1 MWHHSNKGNKSIK
14 FTDDSL
20 KCCVCF
26 IEFES
31 FINNIAIAD
40 DSSNIREYYYIVI
53 NSLSQIIKRYN
64 GKIVKSLGDRLLCYF
79 LNFSDLNNEK
89 AFEDVIE
96 CGLEILEKREDM
108 NKELLMKN
116 NLPSVES
123 YKISLDYGIVDLA
136 LAGDN
141 YQLDIFGSAVN
152 ICSKITSSLAPKN
165 EIIIGNN
172 FYRILKS
179 FSNILNKYNFI
190 NNGEFKVTENIG
202 YPTYNIQRSNTLLQ
216 NDDTNNTHSLM
227 EKQLNS
233 YAEEDFM
240 ENKNKKRKGFFFH
253 KKNNINRIIIV
264 DDEQD
269 ILFTYESFLKGF
281 DYRISSFTDPSSALN
296 YIKNLPNFN
305 DLLVILDIRMKNLNG
320 FQLHQQIKA
329 IDPTIKIIFVT
340 ALDILDELISIVP
353 GISKDQIMKKPVD
366 RKIFT
371 EYCKKNLKI
380 VKIIFHYQ
388 LLRYK
393 VNP

>member
-26 IEFES
+26 IEFQS
-31 FINNIAIAD
+31 SINNTTITD
-40 DSSNIREYYYIVI
+40 DSSITREYYSTVI

-96 CGLEILEKREDM
+96 CGLKILEKREDM
-108 NKELLMKN
+108 NKELLKKN
-116 NLPSVES
+116 NLPSVEN
-123 YKISLDYGIVDLA
+123 YKISLDYGVVDLA

-152 ICSKITSSLAPKN
+152 LCSKINSSSAHN

-179 FSNILNKYNFI
+179 FPNILNNYNFI

-202 YPTYNIQRSNTLLQ
+202 YPTYNIKRRDHTLLE
-216 NDDTNNTHSLM
+216 NDDTNGTQSIMM
-227 EKQLNS
+227 EKKLNS
-233 YAEEDFM
+233 SAEEDLK
-240 ENKNKKRKGFFFH
+240 ENKNKKREGFFFH
-253 KKNNINRIIIV
+253 KKNKNKRIIILD
-264 DDEQD
+264 DDED
-269 ILFTYESFLKGF
+269 VLFTYRSFLK
-281 DYRISSFTDPSSALN
+281 DYDYHITCFTDPTLTLN
-296 YIKNLPNFN
+296 YIKDLSEFN
-305 DLLVILDIRMKNLNG
+305 DLLLILDIRMKNLNG

-329 IDPTIKIIFVT
+329 IDPTIKILFVT
-340 ALDILDELISIVP
+340 GLDILDEMLSIVP
-353 GISKDQIMKKPVD
+353 GISKNHIMRKPVD
-366 RKIFT
+366 RKLFT
-371 EYCKKNLKI
+371 NTVKNMLS
-380 VKIIFHYQ
+380 
-388 LLRYK
+388 
-393 VNP
+393 

>member
-26 IEFES
+26 IEFQS
-31 FINNIAIAD
+31 SINNTTITD
-40 DSSNIREYYYIVI
+40 DSSNIREYYSTVI

-96 CGLEILEKREDM
+96 CGLEIVENREDM
-108 NKELLMKN
+108 NKELLKKN
-116 NLPSVES
+116 NLPSVEN
-123 YKISLDYGIVDLA
+123 YKISLDYGVVDLA

-152 ICSKITSSLAPKN
+152 LCSKINSSPSLSAHN
-165 EIIIGNN
+165 EILIGNN

-179 FSNILNKYNFI
+179 FPNILNNYNFI

-202 YPTYNIQRSNTLLQ
+202 YPTYNIKRRDHTLLE
-216 NDDTNNTHSLM
+216 NDDTNGTHSIMM
-227 EKQLNS
+227 EKNLNS
-233 YAEEDFM
+233 YAEEDFI
-240 ENKNKKRKGFFFH
+240 ENKNKKREGFFFH
-253 KKNNINRIIIV
+253 KKNKNKRIIILD
-264 DDEQD
+264 DDED
-269 ILFTYESFLKGF
+269 VLFTYRSFLK
-281 DYRISSFTDPSSALN
+281 DYDYHIACFTDPTLTLN
-296 YIKNLPNFN
+296 YIKDLSEFN
-305 DLLVILDIRMKNLNG
+305 DLLLILDIRMKKLNG

-329 IDPTIKIIFVT
+329 IDPTIKILFVT
-340 ALDILDELISIVP
+340 GLDILDEMLSIIP
-353 GISKDQIMKKPVD
+353 GISKNHIMRKPVD

-371 EYCKKNLKI
+371 NTVKNMLS
-380 VKIIFHYQ
+380 
-388 LLRYK
+388 
-393 VNP
+393 

>member
-26 IEFES
+26 IEFQS
-31 FINNIAIAD
+31 SINNTTITD
-40 DSSNIREYYYIVI
+40 DSSITREYYSTVI

-96 CGLEILEKREDM
+96 CGLKILEKREDM
-108 NKELLMKN
+108 NKELLKKN
-116 NLPSVES
+116 NLPSVEN
-123 YKISLDYGIVDLA
+123 YKISLDYGVVDLA

-152 ICSKITSSLAPKN
+152 LCSKINSSSAHN

-179 FSNILNKYNFI
+179 FPNILNNYNFI

-202 YPTYNIQRSNTLLQ
+202 YPTYNIKRRDHTLLE
-216 NDDTNNTHSLM
+216 NDDTNGTQSIMM
-227 EKQLNS
+227 EKKLNS
-233 YAEEDFM
+233 SAEEDFK
-240 ENKNKKRKGFFFH
+240 ENKNKKREGFFFH
-253 KKNNINRIIIV
+253 KKNKNKRIIILD
-264 DDEQD
+264 DDED
-269 ILFTYESFLKGF
+269 VLFTYRSFLK
-281 DYRISSFTDPSSALN
+281 DYDYHITCFTDPTLTLN
-296 YIKNLPNFN
+296 YIKDLSEFN
-305 DLLVILDIRMKNLNG
+305 DLLLILDIRMKNLNG

-329 IDPTIKIIFVT
+329 IDPTIKILFVT
-340 ALDILDELISIVP
+340 GLDILDEMLSIVP
-353 GISKDQIMKKPVD
+353 GISKNHIMRKPVD
-366 RKIFT
+366 RKLFT
-371 EYCKKNLKI
+371 NTVKNMLS
-380 VKIIFHYQ
+380 
-388 LLRYK
+388 
-393 VNP
+393 

>member
-26 IEFES
+26 IEFQS
-31 FINNIAIAD
+31 SINNPAIAD
-40 DSSNIREYYYIVI
+40 DSSNIREYYSTVI

-89 AFEDVIE
+89 SFEDVIE

-116 NLPSVES
+116 NLPSVEN
-123 YKISLDYGIVDLA
+123 YKISLDYGVVDLA

-152 ICSKITSSLAPKN
+152 LCSKINSSSAHN

-179 FSNILNKYNFI
+179 FPNILNNYNFI

-202 YPTYNIQRSNTLLQ
+202 YPTYNIKRRDLTLLE
-216 NDDTNNTHSLM
+216 NDDTNGTHSIMM
-227 EKQLNS
+227 EKKSNS
-233 YAEEDFM
+233 YAEEDFI
-240 ENKNKKRKGFFFH
+240 ENKNKKREGFFFH
-253 KKNNINRIIIV
+253 KKNKNKRIIILD
-264 DDEQD
+264 DDED
-269 ILFTYESFLKGF
+269 VLFTYRSFLK
-281 DYRISSFTDPSSALN
+281 DYDYHIACFTDPTLTLN
-296 YIKNLPNFN
+296 YIKDLSNFN
-305 DLLVILDIRMKNLNG
+305 DLLLILDIRMKNLNG

-329 IDPTIKIIFVT
+329 IDPTIKILFVT
-340 ALDILDELISIVP
+340 GLDILDEILSIVP
-353 GISKDQIMKKPVD
+353 GISKNHIMRKPVD
-366 RKIFT
+366 RKVFT
-371 EYCKKNLKI
+371 NTVKNML
-380 VKIIFHYQ
+380 
-388 LLRYK
+388 
-393 VNP
+393 N

>member
-26 IEFES
+26 IEFQS
-31 FINNIAIAD
+31 SINNTTITD
-40 DSSNIREYYYIVI
+40 DSSNIREYYSTVI

-96 CGLEILEKREDM
+96 CGLKILEKREDM

-123 YKISLDYGIVDLA
+123 YKISLDYGVVDLA

-152 ICSKITSSLAPKN
+152 LCSKINSSSAHN

-179 FSNILNKYNFI
+179 FPNILNNYNFI
-190 NNGEFKVTENIG
+190 NKGEFKVTENIG
-202 YPTYNIQRSNTLLQ
+202 YPTYNIKRRDHTLLE
-216 NDDTNNTHSLM
+216 NDDTNGTHSIMM
-227 EKQLNS
+227 EKKLNS
-233 YAEEDFM
+233 YAEEDFI
-240 ENKNKKRKGFFFH
+240 ENKNKKREGFFFH
-253 KKNNINRIIIV
+253 KKNKNKRIIILD
-264 DDEQD
+264 DDED
-269 ILFTYESFLKGF
+269 VLFTYRSFLK
-281 DYRISSFTDPSSALN
+281 DYDYHITCFTDPTLTLN
-296 YIKNLPNFN
+296 YIKDLSEFN
-305 DLLVILDIRMKNLNG
+305 DLLLILDIRMKNLNG

-329 IDPTIKIIFVT
+329 IDPTIKILFVT
-340 ALDILDELISIVP
+340 GLDILDEMLSIVP
-353 GISKDQIMKKPVD
+353 GISKNHIMRKPVD

-371 EYCKKNLKI
+371 NTVKNMLS
-380 VKIIFHYQ
+380 
-388 LLRYK
+388 
-393 VNP
+393 

>member
-26 IEFES
+26 IEFQS
-31 FINNIAIAD
+31 SINNTTITD
-40 DSSNIREYYYIVI
+40 DSSNIREYYSTVI

-96 CGLEILEKREDM
+96 CGLKILEKREDM
-108 NKELLMKN
+108 NKELLKKN
-116 NLPSVES
+116 NLPSVEN
-123 YKISLDYGIVDLA
+123 YKISLDYGVVDLA

-152 ICSKITSSLAPKN
+152 LCSKINSSSAHN

-179 FSNILNKYNFI
+179 FPNILNNYNFI

-202 YPTYNIQRSNTLLQ
+202 YPTYNIKRRDHTLLE
-216 NDDTNNTHSLM
+216 NDDTNGTQSIMM
-227 EKQLNS
+227 EKKLNS
-233 YAEEDFM
+233 SAEEDLK
-240 ENKNKKRKGFFFH
+240 ENKNKKREGFFFH
-253 KKNNINRIIIV
+253 KKNKNKRIIILD
-264 DDEQD
+264 DDED
-269 ILFTYESFLKGF
+269 VLFTYRSFLK
-281 DYRISSFTDPSSALN
+281 DYDYHITCFTDPTLTLN
-296 YIKNLPNFN
+296 YIKDLSEFN
-305 DLLVILDIRMKNLNG
+305 DLLLILDIRMKNLNG

-329 IDPTIKIIFVT
+329 IDPTIKILFVT
-340 ALDILDELISIVP
+340 GLDILDEMLSIVP
-353 GISKDQIMKKPVD
+353 GISKNHIMRKPVD
-366 RKIFT
+366 RKLFT
-371 EYCKKNLKI
+371 NTVKNMLS
-380 VKIIFHYQ
+380 
-388 LLRYK
+388 
-393 VNP
+393 

>member
-14 FTDDSL
+14 FIDDSL

-26 IEFES
+26 IEFQS
-31 FINNIAIAD
+31 SINNPAIAD
-40 DSSNIREYYYIVI
+40 DSSNIREYYSTVI

-89 AFEDVIE
+89 SFEDVIE

-116 NLPSVES
+116 NLPSVEN
-123 YKISLDYGIVDLA
+123 YKISLDYGVVDLA

-152 ICSKITSSLAPKN
+152 LCSKINSSSAHN

-179 FSNILNKYNFI
+179 FPNILNNYNFI

-202 YPTYNIQRSNTLLQ
+202 YPTYNIKRRDLTLLE
-216 NDDTNNTHSLM
+216 NDDTNGTHSIMM
-227 EKQLNS
+227 EKKSNS
-233 YAEEDFM
+233 YAEEDFI
-240 ENKNKKRKGFFFH
+240 ENKNKKREGFFFH
-253 KKNNINRIIIV
+253 KKNKNKRIIILD
-264 DDEQD
+264 DDED
-269 ILFTYESFLKGF
+269 VLFTYRSFLK
-281 DYRISSFTDPSSALN
+281 DYDYHIACFTDPTLTLN
-296 YIKNLPNFN
+296 YIKDLSNFN
-305 DLLVILDIRMKNLNG
+305 DLLLILDIRMKNLNG

-329 IDPTIKIIFVT
+329 IDPTIKILFVT
-340 ALDILDELISIVP
+340 GLDILDEILSIVP
-353 GISKDQIMKKPVD
+353 GISKNHIMRKPVD
-366 RKIFT
+366 RKVFT
-371 EYCKKNLKI
+371 NTVKNML
-380 VKIIFHYQ
+380 
-388 LLRYK
+388 
-393 VNP
+393 N

>member
-26 IEFES
+26 IEFQS
-31 FINNIAIAD
+31 SINNTTITD
-40 DSSNIREYYYIVI
+40 DSSITREYYSTVI

-96 CGLEILEKREDM
+96 CGLKILEKREDM
-108 NKELLMKN
+108 NKELLKKN
-116 NLPSVES
+116 NLPSVEN
-123 YKISLDYGIVDLA
+123 YKISLDYGVVDLA

-152 ICSKITSSLAPKN
+152 LCSKINSSSADN

-179 FSNILNKYNFI
+179 FPNILNNYNFI

-202 YPTYNIQRSNTLLQ
+202 YPTYNIKRRDHTLLE
-216 NDDTNNTHSLM
+216 NDDTNGIQSIMM
-227 EKQLNS
+227 EKKLNS
-233 YAEEDFM
+233 SAEEDFK
-240 ENKNKKRKGFFFH
+240 ENKNKKREGFFFH
-253 KKNNINRIIIV
+253 KKNKNKRIIILD
-264 DDEQD
+264 DDED
-269 ILFTYESFLKGF
+269 VLFTYRSFLK
-281 DYRISSFTDPSSALN
+281 DYDYHITCFTDPTLTLN
-296 YIKNLPNFN
+296 YIKDLSEFN
-305 DLLVILDIRMKNLNG
+305 DLLLILDIRMKNLNG

-329 IDPTIKIIFVT
+329 IDPTIKILFVT
-340 ALDILDELISIVP
+340 GLDILDEMLSIVP
-353 GISKDQIMKKPVD
+353 GISKNHIMRKPVD
-366 RKIFT
+366 RKLFT
-371 EYCKKNLKI
+371 NTVKNMLS
-380 VKIIFHYQ
+380 
-388 LLRYK
+388 
-393 VNP
+393 

>member
-26 IEFES
+26 IEFQS
-31 FINNIAIAD
+31 SINNTTITD
-40 DSSNIREYYYIVI
+40 DSSNIREYYSTVI

-96 CGLEILEKREDM
+96 CGLEILENREDM
-108 NKELLMKN
+108 NKELLKKN
-116 NLPSVES
+116 NLPSVEN
-123 YKISLDYGIVDLA
+123 YKISLDYGVVDLA

-152 ICSKITSSLAPKN
+152 LCSKINSSPSLSAHN
-165 EIIIGNN
+165 EILIGNN

-179 FSNILNKYNFI
+179 FPNILNNYNFI

-202 YPTYNIQRSNTLLQ
+202 YPTYNIKRRDHTLLE
-216 NDDTNNTHSLM
+216 NDDTNGTHSIMM
-227 EKQLNS
+227 EKKLNS
-233 YAEEDFM
+233 YAEEDFI
-240 ENKNKKRKGFFFH
+240 ENKNKKREGFFFH
-253 KKNNINRIIIV
+253 KKNKNKRIIILD
-264 DDEQD
+264 DDED
-269 ILFTYESFLKGF
+269 VLFTYRSFLK
-281 DYRISSFTDPSSALN
+281 DYDYHIACFTDPTLTLN
-296 YIKNLPNFN
+296 YIKDLSEFN
-305 DLLVILDIRMKNLNG
+305 DLLLILDIRMKNLNG

-329 IDPTIKIIFVT
+329 INPTIKILFVT
-340 ALDILDELISIVP
+340 GLDILDEMLSIIP
-353 GISKDQIMKKPVD
+353 GISKNHIMRKPVD

-371 EYCKKNLKI
+371 NTVKNMLS
-380 VKIIFHYQ
+380 
-388 LLRYK
+388 
-393 VNP
+393 

>member
-31 FINNIAIAD
+31 SINNIAIAD
-40 DSSNIREYYYIVI
+40 DSSNIREYYSTVI

-116 NLPSVES
+116 NLPSVER
-123 YKISLDYGIVDLA
+123 YKISLDYGVVDLA
-136 LAGDN
+136 LTGDN

-179 FSNILNKYNFI
+179 FSNILKTIIILSIMVN
-190 NNGEFKVTENIG
+190 FKVTENIG

-227 EKQLNS
+227 EKQSNS

-320 FQLHQQIKA
+320 FQLHQQIKSM
-329 IDPTIKIIFVT
+329 DPTIKVLFVT
-340 ALDILDELISIVP
+340 ALDILDEFSTIIP
-353 GISKDQIMKKPVD
+353 GISKEHIMKKPVD

-371 EYCKKNLKI
+371 STIKKILK
-380 VKIIFHYQ
+380 
-388 LLRYK
+388 
-393 VNP
+393 

>member
-26 IEFES
+26 IEFQS
-31 FINNIAIAD
+31 SINNTTITD
-40 DSSNIREYYYIVI
+40 DSSITREYYSTVI

-96 CGLEILEKREDM
+96 CGLKILEKREDM

-123 YKISLDYGIVDLA
+123 YKISLDYGVVDLA

-152 ICSKITSSLAPKN
+152 LCSKINSSSAHN

-179 FSNILNKYNFI
+179 FPNILNNYNFI

-202 YPTYNIQRSNTLLQ
+202 YPTYNIKRRDHTLLE
-216 NDDTNNTHSLM
+216 NDDTNGTHSIMM
-227 EKQLNS
+227 EKKLNS
-233 YAEEDFM
+233 YAEEDFK
-240 ENKNKKRKGFFFH
+240 ENKNKKREGFFFH
-253 KKNNINRIIIV
+253 KKNKNKRIIILD
-264 DDEQD
+264 DDED
-269 ILFTYESFLKGF
+269 VLFTYRSFLK
-281 DYRISSFTDPSSALN
+281 DYDYHIACFTDPTLTLN
-296 YIKNLPNFN
+296 YIKDLSEFN
-305 DLLVILDIRMKNLNG
+305 DLLIILDIRMKNLNG

-329 IDPTIKIIFVT
+329 IDPTIKILFVT
-340 ALDILDELISIVP
+340 GLDILDEMLSIVP
-353 GISKDQIMKKPVD
+353 GISKNHIMRKPVD

-371 EYCKKNLKI
+371 NTVKNMLS
-380 VKIIFHYQ
+380 
-388 LLRYK
+388 
-393 VNP
+393 

>member
-26 IEFES
+26 IEFQGS
-31 FINNIAIAD
+31 INNTTITD
-40 DSSNIREYYYIVI
+40 DSSNIREYYSTVI

-96 CGLEILEKREDM
+96 CGLKILEKREDM

-123 YKISLDYGIVDLA
+123 YKISLDYGVVDLA

-152 ICSKITSSLAPKN
+152 LCSKINSSSAHN

-179 FSNILNKYNFI
+179 FPNILNNYNFI
-190 NNGEFKVTENIG
+190 NKGEFKVTENIG
-202 YPTYNIQRSNTLLQ
+202 YPTYNIKRRDHTLLE
-216 NDDTNNTHSLM
+216 NDDTNGTHSIMM
-227 EKQLNS
+227 EKKLNS
-233 YAEEDFM
+233 YAEEDFK
-240 ENKNKKRKGFFFH
+240 ENKNKKREGFFFH
-253 KKNNINRIIIV
+253 KKNKNKRIIILD
-264 DDEQD
+264 DDED
-269 ILFTYESFLKGF
+269 VLFTYRSFLK
-281 DYRISSFTDPSSALN
+281 DYDYHIACFTDPTLTLN
-296 YIKNLPNFN
+296 YIKDLSEFN
-305 DLLVILDIRMKNLNG
+305 DLLLILDIRMKNLNG

-329 IDPTIKIIFVT
+329 IDPTIKILFVT
-340 ALDILDELISIVP
+340 GLDILDEMLSIVP
-353 GISKDQIMKKPVD
+353 GISKNHIMRKPVD

-371 EYCKKNLKI
+371 NTVKNMLS
-380 VKIIFHYQ
+380 
-388 LLRYK
+388 
-393 VNP
+393 

>member
-31 FINNIAIAD
+31 AIHNTAIVED
-40 DSSNIREYYYIVI
+40 HLQLREYYSTVI

-108 NKELLMKN
+108 NNELLKKKN
-116 NLPSVES
+116 NLPPVER
-123 YKISLDYGIVDLA
+123 YKISLDYGVVDLA

-152 ICSKITSSLAPKN
+152 LCSKINSSFSSVAAKN

-172 FYRILKS
+172 FYRIIKS
-179 FSNILNKYNFI
+179 FPNILNKYNFI

-202 YPTYNIQRSNTLLQ
+202 YPTYIIKRRSNTLLQ
-216 NDDTNNTHSLM
+216 NDDDISSTHSIRM
-227 EKQLNS
+227 QKQSNS
-233 YAEEDFM
+233 YTEEDFI
-240 ENKNKKRKGFFFH
+240 ENKNNKREGFFFH
-253 KKNNINRIIIV
+253 KKNKNKKVILV
-264 DDEQD
+264 DDDQE
-269 ILFTYESFLKGF
+269 ILFTYRLFLEGY
-281 DYRISSFTDPSSALN
+281 DYHINSFTDPFSALN
-296 YIKNLPNFN
+296 YIKDLPNFN
-305 DLLVILDIRMKNLNG
+305 DLLVILDIRMENLNG
-320 FQLHQQIKA
+320 FQLH
-329 IDPTIKIIFVT
+329 
-340 ALDILDELISIVP
+340 
-353 GISKDQIMKKPVD
+353 
-366 RKIFT
+366 
-371 EYCKKNLKI
+371 
-380 VKIIFHYQ
+380 
-388 LLRYK
+388 
-393 VNP
+393 

>member
-26 IEFES
+26 IEFQS
-31 FINNIAIAD
+31 STNNTTITD
-40 DSSNIREYYYIVI
+40 DSSNIREYYSTVI

-96 CGLEILEKREDM
+96 CGLKILEKREDM
-108 NKELLMKN
+108 NKELLKKN
-116 NLPSVES
+116 NLPSVEN
-123 YKISLDYGIVDLA
+123 YKISLDYGVVDLA

-152 ICSKITSSLAPKN
+152 LCSKINSSSAHN

-179 FSNILNKYNFI
+179 FPNILNNYNFI

-202 YPTYNIQRSNTLLQ
+202 YPTYNIKRRDHTLLE
-216 NDDTNNTHSLM
+216 NDDTNGTQSIMM
-227 EKQLNS
+227 EKKLNS
-233 YAEEDFM
+233 SAEEDFK
-240 ENKNKKRKGFFFH
+240 ENKNKKREGFFFH
-253 KKNNINRIIIV
+253 KKNKNKRIIILD
-264 DDEQD
+264 DDED
-269 ILFTYESFLKGF
+269 VLFTYRSFLK
-281 DYRISSFTDPSSALN
+281 DYDYHITCFTDPTLTLN
-296 YIKNLPNFN
+296 YIKDLSEFN
-305 DLLVILDIRMKNLNG
+305 DLLLILDIRMKNLNG

-329 IDPTIKIIFVT
+329 IDPTIKILFVT
-340 ALDILDELISIVP
+340 GLDILDEMLSIVP
-353 GISKDQIMKKPVD
+353 GISKNHIMRKPVD
-366 RKIFT
+366 RKLFT
-371 EYCKKNLKI
+371 NTVKNMLS
-380 VKIIFHYQ
+380 
-388 LLRYK
+388 
-393 VNP
+393 